1 MERKPLIYL
10 LMTIGTLVGGYIPNI
25 WGADLFSVSSVI
37 LGAVGGF
44 AGIWLG
50 YTMGS

>member
-10 LMTIGTLVGGYIPNI
+10 LMTIGTVIGGYIPTL
-25 WGADLFSVSSVI
+25 WGADMFAVSSVL
-37 LGAVGGF
+37 LGGVGGF
-44 AGIWLG
+44 VGIWLG